1 MRHAAGDAAFMT
13 QGMAG
18 AAPAEDAYGQE
29 Q

>member
-1 MRHAAGDAAFMT
+1 MRHAADAAVFVT

-18 AAPAEDAYGQE
+18 ASLAEDAYGQE